1 MAATIQELKVPYR
14 DQVLEE
20 SGILSKVFQEF
31 FKFLKILLDP
41 LGLEKT
47 YSIENNKGVA
57 TKINGFVFNKDQVR
71 QVFVEYFIQRVTSSS
86 ELIESGRLRIVY
98 KPKSLSWHLQA
109 EPNPGPDV
117 SGIVFSINAS
127 GEILYTSTNMLGTP
141 VTSKVSIRNRTL
153 SGKNQQ

>member
-20 SGILSKVFQEF
+20 SGILSKVYQEF
-31 FKFLKILLDP
+31 FKFLKILIDP

-47 YSIENNKGVA
+47 YPIENNKGVA

-98 KPKSLSWHLQA
+98 KPKSLSWHLQP
-109 EPNPGPDV
+109 EPNPGPDL

-127 GEILYTSTNMLGTP
+127 GEILYTSTNMLGNP
-141 VTSKVSIRNRTL
+141 VTSKVSIRSRTM

>member
-1 MAATIQELKVPYR
+1 MAKPQSIQIPYSDR
-14 DQVLEE
+14 LVDPAGLLTNVWEQ
-20 SGILSKVFQEF
+20 F
-31 FKFLKILLDP
+31 FKLLKDILDP
-41 LGLEKT
+41 LGIEKT

-98 KPKSLSWHLQA
+98 KPKSLSWHLQP

-117 SGIVFSINAS
+117 SGVVFTINSS
-127 GEILYTSTNMLGTP
+127 GEILYTSTNIAGAL
-141 VTSKVSIRNRTL
+141 VTSKVSIRSRSM